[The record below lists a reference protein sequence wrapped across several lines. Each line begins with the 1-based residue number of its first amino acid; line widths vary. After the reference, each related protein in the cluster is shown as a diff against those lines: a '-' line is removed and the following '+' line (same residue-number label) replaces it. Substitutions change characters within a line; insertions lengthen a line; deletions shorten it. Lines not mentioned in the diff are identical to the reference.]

1 MSSWSLFLI
10 GLIVITVPAVLS
22 RLLPRRGISAANKPA
37 RPAYDTRLL
46 TLLLWLAGLC
56 ILAYVAFVFGKR

>member
-10 GLIVITVPAVLS
+10 GFIVITVPAVLS
-22 RLLPRRGISAANKPA
+22 QLLPRRWISSGSKTT
-37 RPAYDTRLL
+37 RPAHDTRLL
-46 TLLLWLAGLC
+46 ILLLWLAGLC